1 MIYSTLSFLVAPGK
15 NLEANEYFH
24 TVVRQV
30 KKLTGTEVRILAQL
44 GGPMG
49 HFVLSSTYDSLG
61 EWDQTRTK
69 IQNDVPF
76 QKLIAQAGNDGL
88 FIPGSVK
95 SSIWQQLQ

>member
-1 MIYSTLSFLVAPGK
+1 MIFSTLSFLVAPGK

-30 KKLTGTEVRILAQL
+30 KKLTGTDVRILSQL

-49 HFVLSSTYDSLG
+49 HFVLSSSFDSLS
-61 EWDQTRTK
+61 EWDQARTK

>member
-1 MIYSTLSFLVAPGK
+1 MIYSTISFLVAPGK

-30 KKLTGTEVRILAQL
+30 KKITGSEVRILNQL
-44 GGPMG
+44 GGQMG
-49 HFVLSSTYDSLG
+49 HFLLSSTYDSIS
-61 EWDQTRTK
+61 EWDQARTK
-69 IQNDVPF
+69 LQNDVQF

-88 FIPGSVK
+88 FIPGEVK

>member
-1 MIYSTLSFLVAPGK
+1 MIYSTVSFLVAPGK

-30 KKLTGTEVRILAQL
+30 KKITGSEVRILNQL
-44 GGPMG
+44 GGQMG
-49 HFVLSSTYDSLG
+49 HFILSSTYDTIT
-61 EWDQTRTK
+61 EWDQARTK
-69 IQNDVPF
+69 LQNDVPF

-88 FIPGSVK
+88 FIPGEVK

>member
-1 MIYSTLSFLVAPGK
+1 MITSTLSFRVAPGK

-30 KKLTGTEVRILAQL
+30 KKITGTEVRILAQL

-49 HFVLSSTYDSLG
+49 HFVLSSTFDTLS
-61 EWDQTRTK
+61 EWELSRTK
-69 IQNDVPF
+69 IQNDIPF

-88 FIPGSVK
+88 FIPGSVT
-95 SSIWQQLQ
+95 SAIWQQVQ